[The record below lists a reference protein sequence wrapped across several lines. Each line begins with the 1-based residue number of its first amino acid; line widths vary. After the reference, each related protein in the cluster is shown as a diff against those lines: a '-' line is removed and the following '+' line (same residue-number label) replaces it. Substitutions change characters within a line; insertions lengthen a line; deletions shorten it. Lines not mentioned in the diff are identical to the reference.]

1 MALRVRVCRRQDV
14 PPGECRAFPV
24 AGVDWPILVVNIE
37 GAYLAATSRCPHED
51 VSLAGGSREGTRIEC
66 PGHGYAF
73 DLATGACTHDPHLTL
88 PRYRVSF
95 EGDDLYV
102 DLI

>member
-14 PPGECRAFPV
+14 PPGACRSFEVP
-24 AGVDWPILVVNIE
+24 GVDWPILVAHVE
-37 GAYLAATSRCPHED
+37 GRYLATTSQCPHEA
-51 VSLAGGSREGTRIEC
+51 VSLAGGRRDGTRIEC
-66 PGHGYAF
+66 PGHRYLF
-73 DLATGACTHDPHLTL
+73 DLATGACAHDPNLHL

>member
-14 PPGECRAFPV
+14 PEGALRAFAV
-24 AGVDWPILVVNIE
+24 AGVDWPILVNNT
-37 GAYLAATSRCPHED
+37 GGTFLATTSRCPHED
-51 VSLAGGSREGTRIEC
+51 VSLEDGEHCGTSITC
-66 PGHGYAF
+66 PGHGYEF
-73 DLATGACTHDPHLTL
+73 DMATGACAHDPRLRL
-88 PRYRVSF
+88 RRYRVSF